1 MIRDDIHI
9 APLRQ
14 IGGRPAHTDES
25 RADALMAAL
34 TKR

>member
-14 IGGRPAHTDES
+14 IGGRPAHTDEA
-25 RADALMAAL
+25 RTDALIAAL